1 MSGAT
6 PTTRSAVRTELMET
20 NLAATS
26 GASPKWRGNVQLNW
40 RRDNWSAGLGMFYTG
55 SFTLSGVTTSRATY
69 EALGSPASI
78 KPVFTNGSTLYRMV
92 HRDTQTYNAFL
103 SYRLRKTD
111 TRSWLRDTS
120 VRVGVNNLFNAE
132 PPLSDD
138 NNTYESA
145 LFNTMAKGRM
155 YSLTLTKKF

>member
-1 MSGAT
+1 MLS
-6 PTTRSAVRTELMET
+6 
-20 NLAATS
+20 ATS
-26 GASPKWRGNVQLNW
+26 
-40 RRDNWSAGLGMFYTG
+40 
-55 SFTLSGVTTSRATY
+55 TSRATY
-69 EALGSPASI
+69 EALGSPSYI

-103 SYRLRKTD
+103 SYRLGQTD

-120 VRVGVNNLFNAE
+120 VRVGVNNLFNTE

-138 NNTYESA
+138 NNTYETA
-145 LFNTMAKGRM
+145 LYNTLAKGRM